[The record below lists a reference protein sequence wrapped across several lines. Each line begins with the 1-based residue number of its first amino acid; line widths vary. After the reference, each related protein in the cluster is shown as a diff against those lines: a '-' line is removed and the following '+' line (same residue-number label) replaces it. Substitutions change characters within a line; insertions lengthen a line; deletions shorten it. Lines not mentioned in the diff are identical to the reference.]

1 MIDISECPKNKY
13 VRIFRPDGVLL
24 VKTRNELMF
33 QFIRVKI
40 KEQQVDGYYLIFK
53 GQKITI
59 DRNGMLSD
67 WPNGLFD
74 EETNLLLELI

>member
-40 KEQQVDGYYLIFK
+40 KENV
-53 GQKITI
+53 
-59 DRNGMLSD
+59 
-67 WPNGLFD
+67 
-74 EETNLLLELI
+74 E